1 MSETFLVSPIKV
13 LRQTERSRGLSINK
27 EKLFAQE
34 MANSSPKILLYFRVH
49 LTGSPSH
56 SHSGFFD
63 PSTLLVKE
71 PLFLDFELVLL
82 YKKTL

>member
-1 MSETFLVSPIKV
+1 MSETFLVSPIKI

-49 LTGSPSH
+49 LTGSPSFITNYAR
-56 SHSGFFD
+56 FFI
-63 PSTLLVKE
+63 LLPQQVCW
-71 PLFLDFELVLL
+71 EL
-82 YKKTL
+82 